1 MADRTDMPAEWLR
14 YLKQR
19 TENREAEIVVNVL
32 QLPDYPPLPECPTCD
47 VAPEQIT
54 SRTSDPVAF
63 DRDEVAI
70 LVDFKPC
77 GHRFRVSESEL
88 LRG

>member
-1 MADRTDMPAEWLR
+1 MADRTVMPADWLR
-14 YLKQR
+14 YLKER
-19 TENREAEIVVNVL
+19 TAEREREIVVNVL

-47 VAPEQIT
+47 GAPEQIT
-54 SRTSDPVAF
+54 TRTSDPVSF
-63 DRDEVAI
+63 DRDETSV

-77 GHRFRVSESEL
+77 GHGFKVPESEL

>member
-1 MADRTDMPAEWLR
+1 MADRTEMPAEWLR
-14 YLKQR
+14 YLKQC
-19 TENREAEIVVNVL
+19 TEDREREIVVNVL
-32 QLPDYPPLPECPTCD
+32 QVPAYPPLPACPTCD

-54 SRTSDPVAF
+54 SRTPDPVAF
-63 DRDEVAI
+63 DRDETAI

-77 GHRFRVSESEL
+77 GHAFQVSESEL